1 VQDKNYFQLRN
12 LYLAENFERNKK
24 LRILQKGCEVDFT
37 SVILQAF
44 FTFNLE
50 SRPCIFPLATI
61 FWVAISQFL
70 HFFTRSNIDSGVRT
84 CSCKKDG

>member
-12 LYLAENFERNKK
+12 LNLAENFKRNKK
-24 LRILQKGCEVDFT
+24 KEYFKRSEVDFT

-70 HFFTRSNIDSGVRT
+70 PFFTRSNINSGVLT
-84 CSCKKDG
+84 CCCKKDG

>member
-12 LYLAENFERNKK
+12 LNLAENFKRNKK
-24 LRILQKGCEVDFT
+24 KEYFKRSEVDFT

-70 HFFTRSNIDSGVRT
+70 HFFTRSNIDSGVLT